1 MITINLTEKE
11 RREITIT
18 MFYESLRFKFLKGEQ
33 LDKENIFRFICEF
46 PDEMERLGNILTD
59 MTILSV
65 AVAISQEAEIDVA
78 MIDEIIKTNPDRK
91 EEIDRILKGTKYER
105 N

>member
-1 MITINLTEKE
+1 MIKITLTEKE
-11 RREITIT
+11 RREITIM

-33 LDKENIFRFICEF
+33 LDKENIFRFVCEF

-59 MTILSV
+59 MTIISI
-65 AVAISQEAEIDVA
+65 AVAISEETEIDVT
-78 MIDEIIKTNPDRK
+78 MIDETIKTNPERK
-91 EEIDRILKGTKYER
+91 EEIYRVLKGTKYER